1 MITDAVLEQGVVRGI
16 VTTEQ
21 VTSLR
26 TLARDMAAVAAPEP
40 EDDEKLRFV
49 TGFSDIFVT
58 LGLGLFLGA
67 LGYFASLYGYHAMWP
82 VLAVA
87 SWLLAEF
94 FTRHR
99 RMALPSIALLAL
111 FAVSVLA
118 TAGFTLKWFLLS
130 ELEYVT
136 TSTEALTAW
145 NYEESRPWTIVVSAL
160 VTVALTALHYLRF
173 RVPITVAAGAAALVL
188 AIIGLLG
195 AIFPSPSKDVVFL
208 ALFLCGCA
216 IFALAMR
223 FDLSDP
229 ERVTRRND
237 IAFWL
242 HLLAAPLIVH
252 PVISQFVGD
261 QLLSQVGT
269 AVAVLAIFFL
279 LAVVAVVIDRRAIL
293 VSGLAY
299 AGYAFASLIKQ
310 VGFEDQTMPAT
321 LLALGAF
328 VLLLSAGWKPVRTA
342 LLGLLP
348 AHLAQRLPHPILSS
362 S

>member
-1 MITDAVLEQGVVRGI
+1 MITDAVLEQGIVRGI
-16 VTTEQ
+16 VTNEQ

-26 TLARDMAAVAAPEP
+26 SLARDMAAAAAPEP

-67 LGYFASLYGYHAMWP
+67 LGYFVKEASGLAAMWLG
-82 VLAVA
+82 LAVSA
-87 SWLLAEF
+87 WLLAEF

-99 RMALPSIALLAL
+99 RMALPSIVLLVV
-111 FAVSVLA
+111 FAVSVFGAANHLLIQQ
-118 TAGFTLKWFLLS
+118 TAEYIPALFRFLGLPKD
-130 ELEYVT
+130 
-136 TSTEALTAW
+136 
-145 NYEESRPWTIVVSAL
+145 RPAMI
-160 VTVALTALHYLRF
+160 ALTALITCSVVAVHYIRF
-173 RVPITVAAGAAALVL
+173 RIPITIAAGTAAL
-188 AIIGLLG
+188 AGTM
-195 AIFPSPSKDVVFL
+195 L
-208 ALFLCGCA
+208 ALLMAVAPDFAKAQIRTIIFILGIA
-216 IFALAMR
+216 VFALAMR

-261 QLLSQVGT
+261 QLLSQIWT
-269 AVAVLAIFFL
+269 AVAVLAIFVL
-279 LAVVAVVIDRRAIL
+279 LGAVAVIIDRRAIL

-299 AGYAFASLIKQ
+299 AGYAFASIIRQIGL
-310 VGFEDQTMPAT
+310 EDQTAPAT

-328 VLLLSAGWKPVRTA
+328 VLLLSAGWRPVRTA
-342 LLGLLP
+342 LLRLLP
-348 AHLAQRLPHPILSS
+348 AHLAQRLPHPILSAS
-362 S
+362 

>member
-1 MITDAVLEQGVVRGI
+1 MITDAVLEQGIVRGI

-26 TLARDMAAVAAPEP
+26 TLAHDMAAAAAPEP

-67 LGYFASLYGYHAMWP
+67 LGYFASLSSHLAMWA

-87 SWLLAEF
+87 AWLLAEF
-94 FTRHR
+94 FTRRR

-111 FAVSVLA
+111 FAVSAFATTGLSLKWLLTGTIGQVDPFIFGDDYNEPRPWVVVLA
-118 TAGFTLKWFLLS
+118 G
-130 ELEYVT
+130 
-136 TSTEALTAW
+136 
-145 NYEESRPWTIVVSAL
+145 L
-160 VTVALTALHYLRF
+160 VTMGMTALHYARF
-173 RVPITVAAGAAALVL
+173 RVPITIAAGTAALVVT
-188 AIIGLLG
+188 LLG
-195 AIFPSPSKDVVFL
+195 VLLAFFPDPPDGVILLTLFL
-208 ALFLCGCA
+208 AGCA
-216 IFALAMR
+216 VFALAMR

-252 PVISQFVGD
+252 PVTSQFVGND
-261 QLLSQVGT
+261 LLPQIWT
-269 AVAVLAIFFL
+269 AIAVLSIFVL
-279 LAVVAVVIDRRAIL
+279 LGAVAVVIDRRAML
-293 VSGLAY
+293 VSGLLY
-299 AGYAFASLIKQ
+299 AGYAFASIIRQ
-310 VGFEDQTMPAT
+310 VGLEDQTAPAT

-328 VLLLSAGWKPVRTA
+328 VLLLSAGWRRVRAA
-342 LLGLLP
+342 LLRLLP
-348 AHLAQRLPHPILSS
+348 VHLAQRLPHPILSS

>member
-1 MITDAVLEQGVVRGI
+1 MISDAVLEQGVVRGI
-16 VTTEQ
+16 LTNEQ
-21 VTSLR
+21 VKSLR

-67 LGYFASLYGYHAMWP
+67 LGYFASLSNPLATWS

-94 FTRHR
+94 FTRRR

-111 FAVSVLA
+111 FAVSVFE
-118 TAGFTLKWFLLS
+118 TAGLLLTWFS
-130 ELEYVT
+130 MGVLET
-136 TSTEALTAW
+136 TGSLIGWGLGEGRRWIIVAAALITAGM
-145 NYEESRPWTIVVSAL
+145 SV
-160 VTVALTALHYLRF
+160 LHYLRF
-173 RVPITVAAGAAALVL
+173 RVPITIAAGAAALVVAL
-188 AIIGLLG
+188 IGLLFAVFPDAPKG
-195 AIFPSPSKDVVFL
+195 TIALAIFG
-208 ALFLCGCA
+208 AGCGV
-216 IFALAMR
+216 FALAMR

-252 PVISQFVGD
+252 PVISQFVSGELMS
-261 QLLSQVGT
+261 QLWT
-269 AVAVLAIFFL
+269 AITVLAIFVL
-279 LAVVAVVIDRRAIL
+279 LGAVAVVIDRRAML

-299 AGYAFASLIKQ
+299 AGYAFSSLIKQ
-310 VGFEDQTMPAT
+310 VGFTDQTVPAT
-321 LLALGAF
+321 VLILGAF
-328 VLLLSAGWKPVRTA
+328 VLLLSAGWRPVRSA
-342 LLGLLP
+342 LLRLLP

>member
-16 VTTEQ
+16 VTNEQ
-21 VTSLR
+21 VNSLR

-58 LGLGLFLGA
+58 LGLSLFLGA
-67 LGYFASLYGYHAMWP
+67 LGYFAAFKGNAAMWS
-82 VLAVA
+82 VLALA

-94 FTRHR
+94 FTRKR

-111 FAVSVLA
+111 FALSVFGATGFLLKWPLRVPEEIGLLNFWGYDHERSWLVVIAGLA
-118 TAGFTLKWFLLS
+118 TVGM
-130 ELEYVT
+130 
-136 TSTEALTAW
+136 
-145 NYEESRPWTIVVSAL
+145 
-160 VTVALTALHYLRF
+160 TALHYRRF
-173 RVPITVAAGAAALVL
+173 RVPVTIAAGAAALVVAL
-188 AIIGLLG
+188 VGVL
-195 AIFPSPSKDVVFL
+195 F
-208 ALFLCGCA
+208 ALFPEPSEGLVSFAFLVSGCA
-216 IFALAMR
+216 VFALAMR

-252 PVISQFVGD
+252 PLIRSFFGSG
-261 QLLSQVGT
+261 LLPPVGT
-269 AVAVLAIFFL
+269 ALAVLAVFVL
-279 LAVVAVVIDRRAIL
+279 LGAVAVVIDRRAML
-293 VSGLAY
+293 VSGLLY
-299 AGYAFASLIKQ
+299 AGYAFSSLITQ
-310 VGFEDQTMPAT
+310 VGFESQSIPAT
-321 LLALGAF
+321 VLALGAF
-328 VLLLSAGWKPVRTA
+328 VLLLSAGWRPVRTA
-342 LLGLLP
+342 LLRLLP